1 MAEAAHRLGEYS
13 VTVADD
19 FGPRV
24 LGFRLDGR
32 PEMLVRLGPEA
43 SLESPAGTVHL
54 RGGHRLWV
62 APEEPRLTYAPDD
75 EPCRV
80 EVDDRRILIRGPVDA
95 AGFVKELE
103 LWEQDGSLIVE
114 HRLHRS
120 APEPVEVAPWAI
132 TQLPPGGVAILP
144 VVGRSGSPYQADRS
158 LVIWP
163 YSSLVDERLAFRD
176 SAILIDAAG
185 GPQTKFGTGPA
196 PGRLGYL
203 RDGWLFTKSVTPEDG
218 QASYPDRGAVGQ
230 VYVSDTFCELESLG
244 RLLMMGPDDVA
255 VHREAWR
262 AVECHDLDT
271 AVELT
276 VGPV

>member
-1 MAEAAHRLGEYS
+1 VVEAAHRLGEYS
-13 VTVADD
+13 VTVNDD

-24 LGFRLDGR
+24 LGFRLDGG
-32 PEMLVRLGPEA
+32 PELLVRLGPEA
-43 SLESPAGTVHL
+43 SLKSPAGTVHL

-62 APEEPRLTYAPDD
+62 APEEPRQTHVPDD
-75 EPCRV
+75 DPCQV
-80 EVDDRRILIRGPVDA
+80 GVDEGHLRIRGPIDA
-95 AGFVKELE
+95 AGFIKELE
-103 LWEQDGSLIVE
+103 LWEEDGSLIVE

-144 VVGRSGSPYQADRS
+144 VVGRAGSPYQADRS

-163 YSSLVDERLAFRD
+163 YSSLADGRLAFRD
-176 SAILIDAAG
+176 SAILIDAAS
-185 GPQTKFGTGPA
+185 GPPTKFGTGPA

-218 QASYPDRGAVGQ
+218 RASYPDRGAVAQ
-230 VYVSDTFCELESLG
+230 VYVNDTFCELESLG
-244 RLLMMGPDDVA
+244 RLNMMGVGDVA

-262 AVECHDLDT
+262 AVECPHLDT
-271 AVELT
+271 AVEVTLR
-276 VGPV
+276 PV